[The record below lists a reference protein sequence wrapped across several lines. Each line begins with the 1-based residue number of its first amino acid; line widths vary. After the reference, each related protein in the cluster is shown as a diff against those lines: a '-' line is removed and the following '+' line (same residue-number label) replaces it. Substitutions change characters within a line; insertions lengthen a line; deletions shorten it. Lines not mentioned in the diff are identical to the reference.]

1 MSISA
6 VDIIAPLERDTVR
19 LQKRGRPRKRRISSS
34 SSSSSSDDEQHADE
48 QTIVQQQQQQVFNP
62 LVLRQNA
69 SLYDHLLRLQA
80 VLTYCDRVNAGK
92 WIGIQRFVDLY
103 FSTVFHAYF
112 GESFAM
118 SIIHVPKRR
127 RIGAHFIL
135 QGDRHYSIIV
145 MLNPTFWDKLLVSGA
160 ALPDVY
166 FSPPTRPTD
175 PAERSFVVQAKGCAD
190 DDDDSENEQG
200 DASDTT
206 YDSTALYAISLT
218 ALSLVHRLEMFMYDD
233 LRTHNCSHVVTLS
246 SFFTNRTNIRNPL
259 DLSYQYD

>member
-6 VDIIAPLERDTVR
+6 VDIIAPLERDTAR

-34 SSSSSSDDEQHADE
+34 SSSSSSDDEQQPRQLVMHEE
-48 QTIVQQQQQQVFNP
+48 QAVQQQQVFNP

-80 VLTYCDRVNAGK
+80 LLTYCDRVNSGK
-92 WIGIQRFVDLY
+92 WIGIQRFIDLY

-175 PAERSFVVQAKGCAD
+175 PADRSFVVQAKGCD
-190 DDDDSENEQG
+190 SDSEDEKI
-200 DASDTT
+200 APATSH
-206 YDSTALYAISLT
+206 DSTALYAISLT
-218 ALSLVHRLEMFMYDD
+218 ALALVHRLEMFMYDD